1 MATWHNCI
9 FLGHA
14 FLGLSLLA
22 GSLFSTAALAQAQE
36 DVLEDIITPDLERRE
51 IKESDLDTEDFEIG
65 LYGGIINIEDFGSNE
80 VVGIRLAYH
89 VSEDIFIETAFA
101 ESTLSETSFERLSG
115 DIQLLSD
122 DQRDLTYYNLSVG
135 YNFLP
140 GEAFLGSKIALNTNF
155 YVIAGIGTTEF
166 ADEEQFTYNIG
177 AGINI
182 FPTDWLSIRLDFRDH
197 VFEHDLFGET
207 VTTNNLEANL
217 GFNIYF

>member
-1 MATWHNCI
+1 MATRHNCI
-9 FLGHA
+9 FLGRA
-14 FLGLSLLA
+14 FLGLSLVA
-22 GSLFSTAALAQAQE
+22 STAFSTTAFAQDQ

-65 LYGGIINIEDFGSNE
+65 IYAGIINIEDFGSND

-89 VSEDIFIETAFA
+89 VSEDIFLETAFA
-101 ESTLSETSFERLSG
+101 ETTLGETSFERLSG

-122 DQRDLTYYNLSVG
+122 DQRDVTYYNLSVG

-140 GEAFLGSKIALNTNF
+140 GEVFLGSKIALNTNF
-155 YVIAGIGTTEF
+155 YIIAGIGTTEF
-166 ADEEQFTYNIG
+166 ADEEQFTYNFG